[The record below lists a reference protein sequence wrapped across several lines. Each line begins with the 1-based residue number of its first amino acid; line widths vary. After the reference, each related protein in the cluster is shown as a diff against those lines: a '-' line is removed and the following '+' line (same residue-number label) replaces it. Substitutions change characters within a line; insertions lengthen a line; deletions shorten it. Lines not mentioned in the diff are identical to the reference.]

1 MLGVQ
6 WRRETQGVG
15 SWGRSLTAQHVILEV
30 GWVMGLTICL
40 NTLPSFSQ
48 QDIFKKG
55 IWPTILMK
63 TFRDAD
69 ETRNSLVM
77 IFSEN
82 ISYLKLFFSNCKIL
96 KHIFLRITLFQ
107 RKFFS
112 MLTVCES

>member
-6 WRRETQGVG
+6 GRRETQGVG

-30 GWVMGLTICL
+30 GWVMELTICL

-55 IWPTILMK
+55 IWPTILIK

-69 ETRNSLVM
+69 ETEKAVTKGKESQENNIVVKLLPRSK
-77 IFSEN
+77 IFSRSSFKN
-82 ISYLKLFFSNCKIL
+82 ILN
-96 KHIFLRITLFQ
+96 TL
-107 RKFFS
+107 
-112 MLTVCES
+112 